1 MYLPSLSWTR
11 ASEAEEELKS
21 WLFGSAPSIPL
32 PPRYYTHPA
41 SRWSANQNS
50 PPAPS
55 VRHLFSPIVIK
66 WVMLIAG
73 FQTPRSTLT
82 HIQRQDHYLKLA
94 GKGPSHTTFAWM
106 WGPSRAKS
114 LNILLSPSNHIHQ
127 KLRTDIINEST
138 SRRERGAPQQPMS
151 RSALSSFCRDAIGG
165 PRSDRAIFPSKPL
178 KRRGSLSLCDRW
190 ALINRF

>member
-1 MYLPSLSWTR
+1 MNPSSPSRRSRIENCFWQSPHSQSPSLS
-11 ASEAEEELKS
+11 
-21 WLFGSAPSIPL
+21 PL
-32 PPRYYTHPA
+32 SRYLHA

-73 FQTPRSTLT
+73 FQTPRSLLT

-106 WGPSRAKS
+106 WGPSKAKS

-151 RSALSSFCRDAIGG
+151 EPVSRSALSSFCRDAIGG
-165 PRSDRAIFPSKPL
+165 PRSYLPIPSKPL
-178 KRRGSLSLCDRW
+178 KRNSSLSLSVIDG
-190 ALINRF
+190 L